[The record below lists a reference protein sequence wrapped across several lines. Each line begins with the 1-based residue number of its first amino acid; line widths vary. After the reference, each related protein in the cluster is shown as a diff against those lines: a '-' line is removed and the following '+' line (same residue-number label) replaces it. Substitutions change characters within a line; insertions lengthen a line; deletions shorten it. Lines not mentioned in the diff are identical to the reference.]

1 MLAILRVA
9 VAVLIL
15 IILGIGTAVAAPDND
30 DFTNRTVLTGTNI
43 SFQAYLLDAGIEAG
57 EPNHLVEPD
66 RSSQSIW
73 WSWTAPEDGLV
84 EISEEPGN
92 FRAAV
97 YTGATLES
105 LTVVARWELNS
116 ESVPPFPVRRGE
128 SYQIAVVNRGGVET
142 YPARVDVLRLRF
154 YPPPRNDNF
163 SDRIRIGGEREVLT
177 ANFSMASREPGEPV
191 HVWESYDASLWWEWT
206 PPVSGVATWSWPI
219 AVYRGSSL
227 ENMVPALLPRFFPK
241 MEVRAGEPLQLAVFG
256 HAGSLELL
264 DAILSVSRMRIV
276 SPVSGTRVAFGSSLT
291 LKLENVPSDIT
302 NIVVESEHGR
312 WSFPPNSSEVVIDWI
327 SPGVHSFFVTGQAR
341 EGYQYNSYS
350 PEITI
355 IAGAGSDSFG
365 GAYSISDHYTV
376 IGGDFA
382 EATEEAGEPPSGSP
396 GQQQSG
402 TVWWRW
408 TAPSRGR
415 VMTAP
420 WSFAAGAVEA
430 TSEFF
435 TGSSLSD
442 LRRVRLDEESGL
454 PTSDWPGPIF
464 YAEPG
469 LTYWIRLRLVGHPPF
484 GWAGTG
490 FTFQPQATNDAFAH
504 RTQLTGTSA
513 QIPLTSDF
521 TTFETDEPA
530 PTPPDTGSEWF
541 TYTPPANGTLNLRVQ
556 SPHLPGIRGSLMAF
570 TGGSLTSLSSVAGP
584 ATQTQFSVRRG
595 DVYQIRVVS
604 SNDMPVY
611 TLLHLRLDVIPD
623 NDNLTD
629 AVELTGEAGSLSA
642 SNGGATTEPGENT
655 GRGAQSVWYRF
666 TASQDGALLVS
677 TRPSDENAESLAF
690 RPWFATGDTIA
701 NLDWGVVQARD
712 DRGTAVVEL
721 LRGQVVQLA
730 VYGGSSDPARSST
743 FVLDHQFVPRPP
755 NDLFQNRQGLAG
767 TRIETRGTNWIAASE
782 PDEPGAG
789 TNSPQRTVWWTWTA
803 PGSGILDVRTPRT
816 PLALFTGDSLASLQR
831 VRPADTISNALG
843 GLRFPVVAGT
853 NYQIVADRGDDQGW
867 LTAFTTNG
875 FNGFP
880 LSMRLGSIELASPR
894 DLSIL
899 TAGQPVELALKPVNA
914 ALDGTISSVTY
925 LLFTNISRSVR
936 SVSLGTVTQAP
947 FALTL
952 TNFPSGLHQVQAV
965 VTNQAREVL
974 SSPVV
979 AVRIVPANDDFAN
992 ALELAGFRFTNTVTW
1007 SGATYEPGEPAGAT
1021 AVNGTIWYRWRAPAS
1036 GPLRVTS
1043 PVPGLLLYQGDRL
1056 TNLVAVSRGVVGNEA
1071 HYNEVGGADYY
1082 VRIVTPAS
1090 DSAPG
1095 AVRSGSFSF
1104 DLVAARL
1111 FSPVTDA
1118 RYAAGQDVPFRL
1130 EPVDPS
1136 VEFASVGFD
1145 VGGVRLA
1152 TLSAPPW
1159 TFVWTNPPSGQH
1171 TVIPRIIV
1179 AGGASYEIPA
1189 RPFVVGPV
1197 NDEFEA
1203 ATPIEGRSGTLRATT
1218 LGSTSVASGLGD
1230 VWFSWTAP
1238 ADGLLFMSSAGVW
1251 GSGPWTAL
1259 YTGTNATDLELQP
1272 LYPSGPWGYQCWLVR
1287 SNAVYRVRAAT
1298 AFSTGFRDFDL
1309 RWDLKTRVQNDNFA
1323 DRLPLS
1329 GTEGE
1334 ERASFILGTIETGEP
1349 YYDIGNAA
1357 VASVWWTW
1365 VPPRDGI
1372 LEINSPA
1379 FVRAYTGSTSSTL
1392 ARAPQ
1397 YGGDSWPPPGPNHF
1411 RVTAGVPLQLSFVLN
1426 SDVAYDVQW
1435 NWRLLDSPMNDDFAD
1450 RVVLQGTRTTVTG
1463 SALHA
1468 PDEPWERELFGGAN
1482 TVWWTWTAPYDG
1494 DLTLR
1499 LWGVE
1504 KPHSVAICRGEHPDS
1519 LEVIQRF
1526 SEGTGF
1532 IIDRRP
1538 LAVKA
1543 GDRLQIRVA
1552 GPWPGEEFELNLDLR
1567 HRPLNDDFANRERL
1581 EGIQAVVS
1589 GANWMSGRETGEP
1602 DHSGR
1607 SGGRS
1612 VWYSWRAPTN
1622 GVAVVEFGPPTLALA
1637 AYEGDSLATLREA
1650 GTMTLDGAPLRFPV
1664 QAGHDY
1670 AIAVDGISGFTGDF
1684 GVGIQL
1690 FDVLPIPF
1698 MSIRLDHGDVY
1709 QIDILD
1715 LTPGFWVLEKSG
1727 DLKTWAFVSNVSMY
1741 GPLPIYV
1748 TVNDGSMDFFR
1759 VRRLD

>member
-9 VAVLIL
+9 VAVLIP
-15 IILGIGTAVAAPDND
+15 IILGIGAAVAAPDND
-30 DFTNRTVLTGTNI
+30 NFTNRTVLTGTNI

-97 YTGATLES
+97 YTGATLDS
-105 LTVVARWELNS
+105 LTVVARWELNP

-128 SYQIAVVNRGGVET
+128 SYQIVVANRGGVET
-142 YPARVDVLRLRF
+142 YPARVDTLRLRL
-154 YPPPRNDNF
+154 YPHPRNDNF
-163 SDRIRIGGEREVLT
+163 SDRIRIAGTRELLT
-177 ANFSMASREPGEPV
+177 GSFFRASLEPGEPV
-191 HVWESYDASLWWEWT
+191 HPESPYDASLWWEWT
-206 PPVSGVATWSWPI
+206 PPISGTISALGPI
-219 AVYRGSSL
+219 IAYRGSSL
-227 ENMVPALLPRFFPK
+227 SNLVPAQASGILSRIQ
-241 MEVRAGEPLQLAVFG
+241 VSAGEPIQLALIG
-256 HAGSLELL
+256 YSGSPDQAAATLT
-264 DAILSVSRMRIV
+264 ATGMRIV
-276 SPVSGTRVAFGSSLT
+276 SPQSGTRLAPGNPLT
-291 LKLENVPSDIT
+291 LKVENIPSDIT
-302 NIVVESEHGR
+302 NIVVESDYGE
-312 WSFPPNSSEVVIDWI
+312 WSFPTNSSELAIDWLL
-327 SPGVHSFFVTGQAR
+327 PGVRSFHVTGR
-341 EGYQYNSYS
+341 TTDGYRYYS
-350 PEITI
+350 PDITVI
-355 IAGAGSDSFG
+355 VGAGSDSFA
-365 GAYSISDHYTV
+365 GAVELSGNV
-376 IGGDFA
+376 GAIGGDFGN
-382 EATEEAGEPPSGSP
+382 ATVEAGEPPPGLP
-396 GQQQSG
+396 GQQRGG

-408 TAPSRGR
+408 TAPSHGR
-415 VMTAP
+415 VMIGPLAP
-420 WSFAAGAVEA
+420 AYGDIEAAA
-430 TSEFF
+430 EFF
-435 TGSSLSD
+435 TGSGLSN
-442 LRRVRLDEESGL
+442 LQRVPQNDELGL
-454 PTSDWPGPIF
+454 PTSGWSGTTTRF
-464 YAEPG
+464 YTEPG
-469 LTYWIRLRLVGHPPF
+469 LTYWIRLFGTPPYR
-484 GWAGTG
+484 WAGTG

-521 TTFETDEPA
+521 TTFETDEPG

-556 SPHLPGIRGSLMAF
+556 SPHLPGIRASLMAF

-584 ATQTQFSVRRG
+584 ATQTQFPVRRG

-623 NDNLTD
+623 NDNLAD
-629 AVELTGEAGSLSA
+629 AVELAGEAGSLSA

-655 GRGAQSVWYRF
+655 DRGAQSVWYRF

-677 TRPSDENAESLAF
+677 TRPSDENAEGLAF

-743 FVLDHQFVPRPP
+743 FVLDHQFVPRPS

-789 TNSPQRTVWWTWTA
+789 TNSPKRTVWWTWTA
-803 PGSGILDVRTPRT
+803 PVSGVLDVRTPRT
-816 PLALFTGDSLASLQR
+816 LLALFTGDSLASLQR
-831 VRPADTISNALG
+831 VTPADTISNALG

-867 LTAFTTNG
+867 LTVYTTNG
-875 FNGFP
+875 FDGFP

-936 SVSLGTVTQAP
+936 SISLGTVTQAP
-947 FALTL
+947 FVLTL

-965 VTNQAREVL
+965 VTNQAGEVL

-992 ALELAGFRFTNTVTW
+992 ARELTGFRFTNTVTW
-1007 SGATYEPGEPAGAT
+1007 SGATYEPGEPAGANP
-1021 AVNGTIWYRWRAPAS
+1021 VDGTIWYRWRAPAS

-1071 HYNEVGGADYY
+1071 HYNVVGGADYY
-1082 VRIVTPAS
+1082 VRIVIPAS

-1111 FSPVTDA
+1111 FSPATNA

-1189 RPFVVGPV
+1189 RPFVVGPA
-1197 NDEFEA
+1197 NDDFEA
-1203 ATPIEGRSGTLRATT
+1203 ATPIEGRSGTLRSTT
-1218 LGSTSVASGLGD
+1218 LGSTSVVSGLGD

-1287 SNAVYRVRAAT
+1287 SNAVYRVRAAAT
-1298 AFSTGFRDFDL
+1298 FSTGYRDFDL

-1372 LEINSPA
+1372 LEINPPA
-1379 FVRAYTGSTSSTL
+1379 FVRAYTGSTLSTL

-1463 SALHA
+1463 SALYA
-1468 PDEPWERELFGGAN
+1468 TDEPWERELFGGAN

-1552 GPWPGEEFELNLDLR
+1552 GPWPGEEFELNLDFR

-1581 EGIQAVVS
+1581 EGVQAETS
-1589 GANWMSGRETGEP
+1589 GANWMSSRETGEP

-1607 SGGRS
+1607 PGGRS
-1612 VWYSWRAPTN
+1612 VWYAWRAPTN

-1637 AYEGDSLATLREA
+1637 AYEGDSLATLRKA

-1670 AIAVDGISGFTGDF
+1670 AIAVDGISGFTGEF
-1684 GVGIQL
+1684 GLGL
-1690 FDVLPIPF
+1690 RFFEVLPIPF

-1709 QIDILD
+1709 RIDILD

-1741 GPLPIYV
+1741 GPLSVYV